1 MERDCLEVI
10 PVVYMGGC
18 CGDLVASLI
27 DWKDSRFDIWGGK
40 MRLPAQRQKLKKPHL
55 FDTDQ
60 QKHDYMMS
68 IKCHY
73 NSVPS
78 HDLDYHV
85 RSNHRFIGIA
95 VDDCDFALWAA
106 QRFKNLHRA
115 RVWREVEQALG
126 ITTWQQY
133 AQCMLDYST
142 LLKTKTTNVLH
153 LEDILSGHVI
163 PHLEHIL
170 GYELPIKIKTNAY
183 RNWQD
188 VVHNRFMA

>member
-1 MERDCLEVI
+1 
-10 PVVYMGGC
+10 
-18 CGDLVASLI
+18 LI
-27 DWKDSRFDIWGGK
+27 LI
-40 MRLPAQRQKLKKPHL
+40 
-55 FDTDQ
+55 
-60 QKHDYMMS
+60 
-68 IKCHY
+68 